1 MSSRVTRFTVAVLL
15 TTFAENLGRASLEKT
30 ASGESH
36 CQRLLPSRGMSQ
48 APANR
53 SVVAASSRLGIL
65 VLLVAAIGVFA
76 HHAWPE
82 MGMDGMTDAT
92 HTCVALA
99 GHAAEVPA
107 APLVTFFTPL
117 ALGLAALFA
126 LTPLLYR
133 SSRALRARAGPSER
147 LLPLRC

>member
-1 MSSRVTRFTVAVLL
+1 
-15 TTFAENLGRASLEKT
+15 
-30 ASGESH
+30 
-36 CQRLLPSRGMSQ
+36 MSQ

-53 SVVAASSRLGIL
+53 TVVTASSRLGIL
-65 VLLVAAIGVFA
+65 VLLVAAIGLFA

-82 MGMDGMTDAT
+82 MGMDGMTDAS
-92 HTCVALA
+92 HTCVTLA
-99 GHAAEVPA
+99 GHVAEMPS
-107 APLVTFFTPL
+107 APLVALFTPF

-133 SSRALRARAGPSER
+133 SSRGLRVRAGPSER